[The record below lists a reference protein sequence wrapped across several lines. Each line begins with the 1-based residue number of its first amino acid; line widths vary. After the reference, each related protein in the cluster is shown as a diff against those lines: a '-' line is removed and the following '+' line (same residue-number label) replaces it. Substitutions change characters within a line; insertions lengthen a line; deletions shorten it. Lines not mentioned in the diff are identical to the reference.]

1 MRRLTGIALRARIGA
16 KISVRVKP
24 PVGGALERQLVDAI
38 CEAID
43 TESTM
48 VVQADP
54 VGFGCEMRAG
64 VFGKDED
71 PPC

>member
-1 MRRLTGIALRARIGA
+1 MRARIGA

-24 PVGGALERQLVDAI
+24 PVAGALQRQVIDAI

-54 VGFGCEMRAG
+54 VGFGCQMRAG

>member
-1 MRRLTGIALRARIGA
+1 MRARIGA

-24 PVGGALERQLVDAI
+24 RVAGALEQQVIDAV
-38 CEAID
+38 CEVID

-48 VVQADP
+48 VVQADA
-54 VGFGCEMRAG
+54 VGFGCQMRAG